1 MERIKASR
9 FGKDLLPHLKA
20 RNMTYQFVH
29 IYSWYTTFLISTY
42 FTDKRIVLSQ
52 ARKSSLDAT
61 LFLRLQNVIRFL
73 SWQHVIRQA
82 AYKKQKWQAYFLYR
96 RKPCTLY
103 QMLQQYVIVFRSH
116 KGLIRTPHQQF
127 YKYSLRTNHRYQNM
141 TKHFWYLHNNFS
153 S

>member
-20 RNMTYQFVH
+20 KNMTYQFVH

-82 AYKKQKWQAYFLYR
+82 AYKKAKMVGILLVQKEAMYSVSNAIVVRDCFQ
-96 RKPCTLY
+96 KP
-103 QMLQQYVIVFRSH
+103 QR
-116 KGLIRTPHQQF
+116 PHQNP
-127 YKYSLRTNHRYQNM
+127 SLVVLQVFIANKSQIPEYDKAFLVFT
-141 TKHFWYLHNNFS
+141 
-153 S
+153 